1 MTEEKIPNEIVVKE
15 EEDSNKDMVFKGGQ
29 KYPISGSEISSKP
42 AEMSN
47 NVEDYLK
54 TRRGMGICI
63 ITRGTVPFKWMLHM
77 NEIARTFPGGL
88 YWKYIAVERMSW
100 AAARNECVRKCRG
113 ANFEWLLFI
122 DDDVFL
128 PKDAVAKLLASGKE
142 LISGIYWTKS
152 VDNTSPVIF
161 EKMGAG
167 PMYNFEPDKVI
178 PIGGSGLGACL
189 IHMSIFDDFDKAGIP
204 YFVENWVYVDPA
216 GQKLKCPIGEDHY
229 FFLKAKE
236 FGHQAF
242 AHSGILCDHYDHK
255 SDRFFPGEKVVTD
268 ICKTQLTKA
277 GRDDLI
283 QEYDKKMFDT
293 SKPTIVFYNDSIPF
307 AGDELARRGVGGSEG
322 DIINL
327 AKEMNRYNKYNV
339 RVYCKCLREGFYD
352 NVYYI
357 DNKKFLK
364 ELSGLNTDI
373 LIFSREMKLLHDTEF
388 KTKHNVKKII
398 FWGHDL
404 ATEPIWKDFEAAL
417 PNMDKIV
424 MLTEFH
430 KNNLLSVFKDTPVEK
445 IVVIPNG
452 VDNTRYSN
460 IDKIKKIKGKCIYS
474 STPYRGLDILLDM
487 WPSIK
492 RQVPF
497 AELYVFSSIKVYG
510 EFFDD
515 SPWIDLYSL
524 AKRLDGV
531 HYCGTVKQ
539 DRLAREQME
548 SELLLYPSTF
558 DETCCVT
565 AMENQTAGTPIISS
579 KRAALIETVKPGCG
593 VLLDGKPHSA
603 EYKESFVRAV
613 KDLLTNDDSKW
624 EQMHTEC
631 LKQNFSWK
639 NLANKWLTEFLPDS
653 QGCGKVQ
660 PKLDW
665 DATYKKDLAGNQFHN
680 PENRFNFLKQFC
692 KPDSKVLDVGCGLGA
707 FPRFLRQVFPKSEI
721 WGHELS
727 MFAMDHNR
735 QSDKTIM
742 FANHPLESPDFEPD
756 YFDVITCSQVLQ
768 YVDEPIKFVKKLY
781 RLLKPAGVLV
791 VIIPEVVAESDNI
804 SQKELLDMLK
814 NQFRAEPY
822 LHGVMLTAYKEFIV
836 SIKKLNE

>member
-1 MTEEKIPNEIVVKE
+1 MENE
-15 EEDSNKDMVFKGGQ
+15 EENESFALKGGQ
-29 KYPISGSEISSKP
+29 KFPLSGEISTAP

-47 NVEDYLK
+47 NAEDYLK

-63 ITRGTVPFKWMLHM
+63 ITRGTVPIKWMMHL
-77 NEIARTFPGGL
+77 NEIARAFPGGL
-88 YWKYIAVERMSW
+88 YWKYIVIERMSW

-113 ANFEWLLFI
+113 ANFEWLFFI

-128 PKDAVAKLLASGKE
+128 SKDALAKLLASGKKI
-142 LISGIYWTKS
+142 ISGIYWTKS
-152 VDNTSPVIF
+152 VENTAPVIF

-178 PIGGSGLGACL
+178 PIGGSGLGCCL
-189 IHMSIFDDFDKAGIP
+189 IHMDVFDDFDKQGIP

-229 FFLKAKE
+229 FFLKSHD
-236 FGHQAF
+236 FGHQAY
-242 AHSGILCDHYDHK
+242 AHTGVLCDHYDHK
-255 SDRFFPGEKVVTD
+255 QDRFFPGEKVVTD

-283 QEYDKKMFDT
+283 EEYDNKMLDDKKQ
-293 SKPTIVFYNDSIPF
+293 TIVFYNDSIPF

-327 AKEMNRYNKYNV
+327 AKEFNRYNKYNV

-364 ELSGLNTDI
+364 EIKGLNADVV
-373 LIFSREMKLLHDTEF
+373 IFSREMKLLMNKDF
-388 KTKHNVKKII
+388 KKEHNIKNIV

-404 ATEPIWKDFEAAL
+404 ATEPIWEDFEAAL
-417 PNMDKIV
+417 PNIDKVV

-430 KNNLLSVFKDTPVEK
+430 KDNLLSVFKNIPKDK
-445 IVVIPNG
+445 IIVIPNG
-452 VDNTRYSN
+452 VDNSRYSK
-460 IDKIKKIKGKCIYS
+460 IDDIEKVPGKCIYS

-492 RQVPF
+492 KQVPH
-497 AELYVFSSIKVYG
+497 AELFVFSSIKVYG

-515 SPWIDLYSL
+515 SPWVDLYTR
-524 AKRLDGV
+524 AKQLPGV
-531 HYCGTVKQ
+531 NYCGTIKQ
-539 DRLAREQME
+539 DRLAKEQME

-565 AMENQTAGTPIISS
+565 AMENQTAGTPIITS

-593 VLLDGKPHSA
+593 VLLEGKPHSK
-603 EYKESFVRAV
+603 EYKEAYVNAV
-613 KDLLTNDDSKW
+613 VDLLTNKDKW
-624 EQMHTEC
+624 TKMHNEC

-639 NLANKWLTEFLPDS
+639 NLANKWIKEFLPS
-653 QGCGKVQ
+653 AK
-660 PKLDW
+660 KEMKYDW
-665 DATYKKDLAGNQFHN
+665 DATYKKDLQNNQLHIS
-680 PENRFNFLKQFC
+680 EKRFNFLKQFC
-692 KPDSKVLDVGCGLGA
+692 KEDSKVLDIGCGLGA
-707 FPRFLRQVFPKSEI
+707 FPRFLRGAFPKAEI

-727 MFAMDHNR
+727 MFAMDYNR
-735 QSDKTIM
+735 QSDKSIM
-742 FANHPLESPDFEPD
+742 FANHPIANDDYESD
-756 YFDVITCSQVLQ
+756 YFDLITCSQVLQ
-768 YVDEPIKFVKKLY
+768 YIEEPLELIKKIH
-781 RLLKPAGVLV
+781 RLLKPGGTLV
-791 VIIPEVVAESDNI
+791 AVIPEVAGEI

-814 NQFRAEPY
+814 NQFKTEPY
-822 LHGVMLTAYKEFIV
+822 SHGIMQTSHKEFIV
-836 SIKKLNE
+836 SIKK